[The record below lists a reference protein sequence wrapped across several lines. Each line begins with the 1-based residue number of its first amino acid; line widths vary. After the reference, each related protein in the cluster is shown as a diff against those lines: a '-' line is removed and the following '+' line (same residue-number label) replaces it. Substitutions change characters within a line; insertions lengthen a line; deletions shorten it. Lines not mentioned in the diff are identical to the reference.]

1 MLKIG
6 VVIVDF
12 FKADQVIN
20 NVKSILSQ
28 KFVNKVLSK
37 NVEIFISILD
47 NSCNKKNAE
56 ILKSG
61 LEKLQNSNNNII
73 LNVSKKNTGYTKGNN
88 IGVKYLEELC
98 NDLDYL
104 FVINPD
110 IETKDKNTFS
120 KMIAYL
126 EKNKKVGILGPRQI
140 HSNGEYAMTV
150 RQFPNLFT
158 QIFRR
163 LWLRYLP
170 FVKQVVEK
178 DEMLKMDKAKTQEVD
193 WLQSSFICIRK
204 ILWNEIGGF
213 NEQYFLFMA
222 DAEICLEVWKKGY
235 TVQFFSEAEVLAD
248 GIRCSGGGFLQF
260 CKSWVLRQH
269 LKDAWKY
276 FLKHLFEKNGRK

>member
-12 FKADQVIN
+12 LKAEKVVE
-20 NVKSILSQ
+20 NVKSILNQ
-28 KFVNKVLSK
+28 KLIDTSLDKK
-37 NVEIFISILD
+37 IEIFISVLD
-47 NSCNKKNAE
+47 NSCNEKNAE
-56 ILKSG
+56 TLRLG
-61 LEKLQNSNNNII
+61 LEKLQSIKNNII
-73 LNVSKKNTGYTKGNN
+73 LTISEKNLGYTKGNN
-88 IGVKYLEELC
+88 LGVQYL
-98 NDLDYL
+98 NSKKIDYL
-104 FVINPD
+104 FIINPD
-110 IETKDKNTFS
+110 IEIKDDNAFL

-126 EKNKKVGILGPRQI
+126 EKNKEVGILGPRQV
-140 HSNGEYAMTV
+140 HTNGEYAMTV

-170 FVKQVVEK
+170 FVKQIVEK
-178 DEMLKMDKAKTQEVD
+178 DEMLKMDKAKTQDVD

-204 ILWNEIGGF
+204 DLWNEIGGF

-222 DAEICLEVWKKGY
+222 DAEICLEAWKKGY
-235 TVQFFSEAEVLAD
+235 AVRFFSEVDVLAD
-248 GIRCSGGGFLQF
+248 GVRCSAGGFIQF

-276 FLKHLFEKNGRK
+276 FLKHLFEKNVRK